1 MEGRA
6 GASVTGGG
14 TRDVKEYEDLAS
26 LLGGDG
32 QLREGY
38 RVMIQERTMRKGGVY
53 DVVGR
58 GEEFKNAMEGLWDVK
73 VVAGERMHFVQGKGG
88 EVSGSIEVEDGMA
101 LSSEDSLKDVAEGYE
116 TLPSPSVGVDG
127 DGGGGGGDGLLLHIG
142 CKVRVPGWFCV
153 DSDPT
158 RPSVVDL
165 VSDMGN
171 LPTLPPSSVS
181 AIYASHVLEHRH
193 YGLFGPPGS
202 EGVGNA
208 TDVLREWN
216 RVMER
221 GGHLMLAVPDLE
233 ALAGIFVDERLGEGQ
248 ERLER

>member
-1 MEGRA
+1 
-6 GASVTGGG
+6 
-14 TRDVKEYEDLAS
+14 
-26 LLGGDG
+26 
-32 QLREGY
+32 
-38 RVMIQERTMRKGGVY
+38 MRKGGVY

-171 LPTLPPSSVS
+171 LAPPPPPPPRPPQPHHPPPSPPPPSPPSTHPTSSSTVTTACS
-181 AIYASHVLEHRH
+181 A
-193 YGLFGPPGS
+193 PP
-202 EGVGNA
+202 VQ
-208 TDVLREWN
+208 
-216 RVMER
+216 R
-221 GGHLMLAVPDLE
+221 G
-233 ALAGIFVDERLGEGQ
+233 
-248 ERLER
+248 